1 MNVQGCCYTK
11 LYKLTTLSLGLVIR
25 TERVAPAIRSGGGR
39 RLEARPPSAVFQ
51 GDAVAG
57 SRRVPAD
64 PSEPRIGD
72 VLLLADADYKF
83 GTGPLV
89 IEVQAIRSR
98 GTLPDGTWWRIE
110 VYAGMRARPRGVAH
124 R

>member
-1 MNVQGCCYTK
+1 M
-11 LYKLTTLSLGLVIR
+11 
-25 TERVAPAIRSGGGR
+25 
-39 RLEARPPSAVFQ
+39 
-51 GDAVAG
+51 AG

-110 VYAGMRARPRGVAH
+110 GLCRHARTDPGGLRTVDVRANAIPAARAAGAQPPG
-124 R
+124 